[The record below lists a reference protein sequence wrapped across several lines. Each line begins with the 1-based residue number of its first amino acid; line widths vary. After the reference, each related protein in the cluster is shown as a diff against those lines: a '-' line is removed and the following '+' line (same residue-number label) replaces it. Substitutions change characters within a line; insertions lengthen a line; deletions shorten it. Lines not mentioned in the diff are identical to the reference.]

1 MNQLNLSK
9 FMKKKSDYDRTQEL
23 REKIKKLFKNA
34 VLRNSLGIK
43 LNGGILWGKEV
54 ELGENVQVEKGA
66 AILGKTKI
74 LKGKIEKSAIVID
87 CIIQKIEAKSKSMLF
102 LVEQLDEEKV
112 KAEKEQFL
120 TDLII
125 LDKGIIRKVRV
136 CSRIG
141 EIIKNKI
148 FNIDGREITFNKLLE
163 FSNFEVFYISGSSY
177 QFRKKLF
184 DQPLNIL
191 FEKVG
196 ILKRYE
202 GNPILKPISENYW
215 EAKLVYNPAAIRID
229 GVTYIIYRTLGNDNI
244 SRLGLAWSRDGINID
259 GRLNYPIFTPDTEYE
274 LDETEVLKNRDRE
287 KGGCEDPRLTLIDDR
302 IYMTYSAYSNVLQIA
317 MASIKI
323 QDFIKIPNT
332 PKSEIKKKWIKYGP
346 LFSNVYDRNAVL
358 FPEKIDGKYVLLRRP
373 IRGEIR
379 NIAISFSKTL
389 EPPWKNNFV
398 EIIKTRSRMWD
409 SERVGAGAQVLKS
422 RYGWL
427 LIYHGV
433 GINKGRRSYMIGVVL
448 LDLNDPTKVIYR
460 SPKPIFV
467 PEKDYEFYG
476 WAPNVV
482 FTNGIVPKNKDSDQ
496 IINDTDELMM
506 YYGGGDQVIGV
517 ASARLCDIIPLKEL
531 LISVGQVQ

>member
-1 MNQLNLSK
+1 MDQICLSE
-9 FMKKKSDYDRTQEL
+9 FIEKKSNYDEIMKLRYKIIRLFENAEL
-23 REKIKKLFKNA
+23 RND
-34 VLRNSLGIK
+34 LGIELK
-43 LNGGILWGKEV
+43 DGILLGKEV
-54 ELGENVQVEKGA
+54 ELGENIQVEKGA

-74 LKGKIEKSAIVID
+74 LKGKIEKGAIIID
-87 CIIQKIEAKSKSMLF
+87 CIIQEIEAKSKSMLF

-112 KAEKEQFL
+112 EIEKDKFL

-125 LDKGIIRKVRV
+125 LDKEITKKVRI
-136 CSRIG
+136 CSDIDKSL
-141 EIIKNKI
+141 KNKI
-148 FNIDGREITFNKLLE
+148 FNIDGREITFHKLLE
-163 FSNFEVFYISGSSY
+163 LSNFKASYINGSSY
-177 QFRKKLF
+177 WFRKNLF
-184 DQPLNIL
+184 NQPLNTL
-191 FEKVG
+191 FKKVG
-196 ILKRYE
+196 ILKRYK
-202 GNPILKPISENYW
+202 GNPILKPIPENYW
-215 EAKLVYNPAAIRID
+215 EAKSVYNPAAIRID

-244 SRLGLAWSRDGINID
+244 SRLGLAWSKDGINID
-259 GRLNYPIFTPDTEYE
+259 GRLNYPAFTPDTEYE
-274 LDETEVLKNRDRE
+274 LDKTEVLKNRDRE
-287 KGGCEDPRLTLIDDR
+287 KGGCEDPRLTLIGDR
-302 IYMTYSAYSNVLQIA
+302 IYMTYSAYSDVLQIA
-317 MASIKI
+317 MVSIEVR
-323 QDFIKIPNT
+323 DFINIPHI
-332 PKSEIKKKWIKYGP
+332 PKSEIKKKWIRYGP
-346 LFSNVYDRNAVL
+346 LFANIYDRNAVL
-358 FPEKIDGKYVLLRRP
+358 FPEKINGKYALLRRP

-379 NIAISFSKTL
+379 NIAISFSEIL

-398 EIIKTRSRMWD
+398 EIMKTRPRMWD

-433 GINKGRRSYMIGVVL
+433 GINKGRRSYMIGAAL

-460 SPKPIFV
+460 SPEPIFV

-531 LISVGQVQ
+531 

>member
-1 MNQLNLSK
+1 VNKLDQLNLSE
-9 FMKKKSDYDRTQEL
+9 FMKKKSDYDRTLEL
-23 REKIKKLFKNA
+23 RQKINQLFKDEK
-34 VLRNSLGIK
+34 LRNSLEIELK
-43 LNGGILWGKEV
+43 GGILWGKEV
-54 ELGENVQVEKGA
+54 ELGENVQAEKGA

-87 CIIQKIEAKSKSMLF
+87 CIIQEIEAKSKSMLF

-112 KAEKEQFL
+112 ETEKEQFL

-136 CSRIG
+136 CSKIG

-163 FSNFEVFYISGSSY
+163 FSNFKASYINGSSY
-177 QFRKKLF
+177 QFREKLF
-184 DQPLNIL
+184 GQPLNIL

-202 GNPILKPISENYW
+202 GNPILKPIPENYW
-215 EAKLVYNPAAIRID
+215 EAKSVYNPAAIRID
-229 GVTYIIYRTLGNDNI
+229 GTTYIVYRALGNDNI
-244 SRLGLAWSRDGINID
+244 SRLGFAWSRDGFNMD
-259 GRLNYPIFTPDTEYE
+259 GKLNYPIFTPDAEYE
-274 LDETEVLKNRDRE
+274 FKETEILRNRIRE
-287 KGGCEDPRLTLIDDR
+287 KGGCEDPRLTLIGDR
-302 IYMTYSAYSNVLQIA
+302 IYMTYSAYGEVLQIA

-358 FPEKIDGKYVLLRRP
+358 FPERIDGKYVLLRRP
-373 IRGEIR
+373 IRGKIR
-379 NIAISFSKTL
+379 NIAISFSETL
-389 EPPWKNNFV
+389 EPPWKHNFV
-398 EIIKTRSRMWD
+398 EIMKARPKMWD

-433 GINKGRRSYMIGVVL
+433 GINKGRRSYMIGAAL

-460 SPKPIFV
+460 SPEPIFV

-517 ASARLCDIIPLKEL
+517 ASARLCDIVPLKEL
-531 LISVGQVQ
+531 

>member
-1 MNQLNLSK
+1 MDQLNLSE
-9 FMKKKSDYDRTQEL
+9 FMNKKSDYDRTQEL
-23 REKIKKLFKNA
+23 REKIKKLFKNSE
-34 VLRNSLGIK
+34 LRNSLGIELK
-43 LNGGILWGKEV
+43 GGILWGKEV
-54 ELGENVQVEKGA
+54 ELGENIQVEKGA
-66 AILGKTKI
+66 AILGKTRI
-74 LKGKIEKSAIVID
+74 LKGKIEKSAIIID
-87 CIIQKIEAKSKSMLF
+87 CIIQEVEAKSKSMLF
-102 LVEQLDEEKV
+102 LVEQLDEKKV
-112 KAEKEQFL
+112 KTEKEQFL

-136 CSRIG
+136 CSSIG

-202 GNPILKPISENYW
+202 GNPILKPIPENYW

-229 GVTYIIYRTLGNDNI
+229 GVIYIIYRTLGNDNI

-259 GRLNYPIFTPDTEYE
+259 GRLSHPIFTPDTEYE

-302 IYMTYSAYSNVLQIA
+302 IYMTYSAYSDVLQIA

-379 NIAISFSKTL
+379 NIAISFSETL
-389 EPPWKNNFV
+389 EPPWKYNFV
-398 EIIKTRSRMWD
+398 EIIKTRPRMWD

-433 GINKGRRSYMIGVVL
+433 GINKGRRSYMIGVAL

-460 SPKPIFV
+460 SPEPIFV

-482 FTNGIVPKNKDSDQ
+482 FTNGVVPKNKDSDQ

-506 YYGGGDQVIGV
+506 YYGGGDRVIGV

-531 LISVGQVQ
+531 

>member
-1 MNQLNLSK
+1 MDQLNLSE
-9 FMKKKSDYDRTQEL
+9 FMNKKSDYDRTQEL

-34 VLRNSLGIK
+34 VLRNSLGIELK
-43 LNGGILWGKEV
+43 GGILWGKEV
-54 ELGENVQVEKGA
+54 KLGENIQVEKGA

-87 CIIQKIEAKSKSMLF
+87 CLIQEIEAKSKSMLF

-120 TDLII
+120 ADLII
-125 LDKGIIRKVRV
+125 LDKGIIRKARV
-136 CSRIG
+136 YSSVG

-148 FNIDGREITFNKLLE
+148 LNIDGREITFHKLLE
-163 FSNFEVFYISGSSY
+163 LSNFEAFYINGSSY
-177 QFRKKLF
+177 WFRKNLF
-184 DQPLNIL
+184 NLPLNIL

-202 GNPILKPISENYW
+202 GNPILKPIPKNYW
-215 EAKLVYNPAAIRID
+215 ESKLVYNPAAIRID

-259 GRLNYPIFTPDTEYE
+259 GRLSYPIFTPDTEYE

-373 IRGEIR
+373 IRGKIR
-379 NIAISFSKTL
+379 NIAISFSEIL
-389 EPPWKNNFV
+389 EPPWENDFV
-398 EIIKTRSRMWD
+398 EIMKARPKMWD

-433 GINKGRRSYMIGVVL
+433 GINKGRRSYMIGAAL

-460 SPKPIFV
+460 SPEPIFV
-467 PEKDYEFYG
+467 PEKNYEFYG

-482 FTNGIVPKNKDSDQ
+482 FTNGIVPKNKNSDQ
-496 IINDTDELMM
+496 IINNTDELMM

-531 LISVGQVQ
+531 